1 MNPATRCNGRQA
13 TRAGARLSA
22 RVGTALVAV
31 AALVVGV
38 LGLGAL
44 GAGTAH
50 AGAVTANP
58 KTFVYDTYTTVITT
72 WDPSTEYSN
81 EVIAFQEMYETLTR
95 YDTKTKTLKP
105 LLATSWSSATAGK
118 VWTFHLRHGVTFHT
132 GRSMTATSVK
142 DSIERT
148 IQLNGGASYIW
159 APVTSID
166 TPDTYTVVFHLK
178 YAAPLDLITSS
189 DYAAYVFT
197 TQAAGTATLGKWFAE
212 GHDAGTGPYEVDH
225 YQSGAEIELTLK
237 KFPQYWGGWHGDHF
251 SEIVFRVTPQ
261 ATTAA
266 QLMESQQVSYVEQL
280 TPRLWKSLAGDQGL
294 RETSTPSW
302 QNLFALFNTSYG
314 PTSNLDFRKA
324 VAYAIDYKGI
334 LAALQGAGVRTP
346 GIVPDGIVGYDAKL
360 PEYQY
365 DLRLAKKYLA
375 ESPYAGKHVDLTLTY
390 TQGDTDE
397 QLASSL
403 MKSELAPLGID
414 LTIESLQWP
423 TQWAKA
429 QSSTPSDRQDIL
441 LMYWWPTY
449 ADPYSWFVNLFET
462 QTKPVYN
469 LDYYS
474 SSTMDSQI
482 NRVEQL
488 LAVTRAKGAALYD
501 TMQLELYRTVP
512 GLAMWTQT
520 YHRVLLSS
528 IKGYTDN
535 PAYPNVVFVY
545 QLTP

>member
-1 MNPATRCNGRQA
+1 MIRTARRTDQRARRGGVRA
-13 TRAGARLSA
+13 WARAGAA
-22 RVGTALVAV
+22 AVFVA
-31 AALVVGV
+31 
-38 LGLGAL
+38 AL
-44 GAGTAH
+44 GAGVLAS
-50 AGAVTANP
+50 AGASAGAAPTSNAN
-58 KTFVYDTYTTVITT
+58 TFVYDTYTTVITT

-81 EVIAFQEMYETLTR
+81 EVIAFQDMYETLTR
-95 YDTKTKTLKP
+95 YDTKTKKLTP

-118 VWTFHLRHGVTFHT
+118 VWTFHLRHGVVFHT
-132 GRSMTATSVK
+132 GKPMTATSVK

-148 IQLNGGASYIW
+148 MKINGGAAYIW
-159 APVTSID
+159 APVSSID
-166 TPDTYTVVFHLK
+166 TPNTYTVVFHLS
-178 YAAPLDLITSS
+178 YAAPLDLVSSS
-189 DYAAYVFT
+189 DYGAYIFT
-197 TQAAGTATLGKWFAE
+197 TQAAGSATLGKWFAQ
-212 GHDAGTGPYEVDH
+212 GHTAGTGPYEVDH
-225 YQSGAEIELTLK
+225 YQAGAEVELTLS
-237 KFPQYWGGWHGDHF
+237 KFSKYWGGWHGHHF
-251 SEIVFRVTPQ
+251 SQVVYRVTPQ

-280 TPRLWKSLAGDQGL
+280 TPRLWKSLNGDTGL

-314 PTSNLDFRKA
+314 PMSNLDFRKA
-324 VAYAIDYKGI
+324 VADAIDYKGI

-346 GIVPDGIVGYDAKL
+346 GVVPDGIIGYDAKL
-360 PEYQY
+360 PQY
-365 DLRLAKKYLA
+365 NYNLTQAKKFLAK
-375 ESPYAGKHVDLTLTY
+375 SPYAGKHVTLTLTY

-403 MKSELAPLGID
+403 MKSELSSLGIN
-414 LTIESLQWP
+414 LTVESLAWP

-429 QSSTPSDRQDIL
+429 QSSTVADRQDIL

-462 QTKPVYN
+462 QAKPEYN

-474 SSTMDSQI
+474 NKTMDAQI
-482 NRVEQL
+482 AKVEQV
-488 LAVTRAKGAALYD
+488 LAVTRAKGAAMYD
-501 TMQLELYRTVP
+501 TMQRELYATVP

-528 IKGYTDN
+528 IKGFTTN

-545 QLTP
+545 ELTP